1 MESYSRWIRLP
12 SLRYLV
18 AVLSFYCFSALPLA
32 SEITTGQTGNA
43 AATSLQWTMDS
54 ILPPQAGLSINGLI
68 YQYTITKD
76 PTTDSWVTI
85 QNENVTGDGY
95 VLQHIDDWSQLPGGT
110 INKFLT
116 FGDIP
121 TLSMGDGSIFVT
133 GDGTLS
139 DVNIG
144 YNFKF
149 DSCVVPLSDPTCPGF
164 KDALYKWLLDNGL
177 INSNVDIN
185 DPYYD
190 QYVQDLLNR
199 KADTSE
205 ETIDNKDVKE
215 EKEDKD
221 SLEAKLSVTD
231 VNMKIAQAAKQNAM
245 LEALRVT
252 PTEFNAYLTAS
263 IQGGVYEDSVILK
276 DATLSDNA
284 NAMRNL
290 AQDGLHQ
297 EMVRLQYNL
306 NP

>member
-1 MESYSRWIRLP
+1 ME
-12 SLRYLV
+12 
-18 AVLSFYCFSALPLA
+18 
-32 SEITTGQTGNA
+32 
-43 AATSLQWTMDS
+43 S

-76 PTTDSWVTI
+76 PTTDSWVVI
-85 QNENVTGDGY
+85 QNENADGNGY
-95 VLQHIDDWSQLPGGT
+95 ILSHTDDWSQLPGGT

-121 TLSMGDGSIFVT
+121 TLAMGDGSISVT

-177 INSNVDIN
+177 INSSVDIN

-190 QYVQDLLNR
+190 QYVQDLLSR
-199 KADTSE
+199 KAETSE
-205 ETIDNKDVKE
+205 DETTNNKDVKE

-231 VNMKIAQAAKQNAM
+231 INMRIAQAAKQNAM

-263 IQGGVYEDSVILK
+263 IQGGVYEESVILE
-276 DATLSDNA
+276 DTTLPDNA
-284 NAMRNL
+284 SVMRNL
-290 AQDGLHQ
+290 AQDGLHRT
-297 EMVRLQYNL
+297 MVRSQYDL
-306 NP
+306 NQ

>member
-1 MESYSRWIRLP
+1 LAS
-12 SLRYLV
+12 
-18 AVLSFYCFSALPLA
+18 PLA

-43 AATSLQWTMDS
+43 AATALQWTMES

-76 PTTDSWVTI
+76 PTTDSWVVI
-85 QNENVTGDGY
+85 QNENADGNGY
-95 VLQHIDDWSQLPGGT
+95 ILSHTDDWSQLPGGT

-121 TLSMGDGSIFVT
+121 TLAMGDGSISVT

-177 INSNVDIN
+177 INSSVDIN

-190 QYVQDLLNR
+190 QYVQDLLSR
-199 KADTSE
+199 KAETSE
-205 ETIDNKDVKE
+205 DETTNNKDVKE

-231 VNMKIAQAAKQNAM
+231 INMRIAQAAKQNAM

-263 IQGGVYEDSVILK
+263 IQGGVYEESVILE
-276 DATLSDNA
+276 DTTLPDNA
-284 NAMRNL
+284 SVMRNL
-290 AQDGLHQ
+290 AQDGLHRT
-297 EMVRLQYNL
+297 MVRSQYDL
-306 NP
+306 NQ

>member
-1 MESYSRWIRLP
+1 VGLF
-12 SLRYLV
+12 
-18 AVLSFYCFSALPLA
+18 FYCFLASPLA

-43 AATSLQWTMDS
+43 AATALQWTMES

-76 PTTDSWVTI
+76 PTTDSWVVI
-85 QNENVTGDGY
+85 QNENADGNGY
-95 VLQHIDDWSQLPGGT
+95 ILSHTDDWSQLPGGT
-110 INKFLT
+110 ISKFLT

-121 TLSMGDGSIFVT
+121 TLAMGDGSISVT

-177 INSNVDIN
+177 INSSVDIN

-190 QYVQDLLNR
+190 QYVQDLLSR
-199 KADTSE
+199 KAETSE
-205 ETIDNKDVKE
+205 DETTNNKDVKE
-215 EKEDKD
+215 EKEDED

-231 VNMKIAQAAKQNAM
+231 INMRIAQAAKQNAM

-263 IQGGVYEDSVILK
+263 IQGGVYEESVILE
-276 DATLSDNA
+276 DTTLPDNA
-284 NAMRNL
+284 SVMRNL

-297 EMVRLQYNL
+297 TMVRSQYDL
-306 NP
+306 NQ

>member
-1 MESYSRWIRLP
+1 M
-12 SLRYLV
+12 

>member
-1 MESYSRWIRLP
+1 LAS
-12 SLRYLV
+12 
-18 AVLSFYCFSALPLA
+18 PLA

-43 AATSLQWTMDS
+43 AATALQWTMES

-76 PTTDSWVTI
+76 PTTDSWVVI
-85 QNENVTGDGY
+85 QNENADGNGY
-95 VLQHIDDWSQLPGGT
+95 ILSHTDDWSQLPGGT

-121 TLSMGDGSIFVT
+121 TLAMGDGSISVT

-177 INSNVDIN
+177 INSSVDIN

-190 QYVQDLLNR
+190 QYVQDLLSR
-199 KADTSE
+199 KAETSE
-205 ETIDNKDVKE
+205 DETTNNKDVKE

-231 VNMKIAQAAKQNAM
+231 INMRIAQAAKQNAM

-263 IQGGVYEDSVILK
+263 IQGGVYEESVILK
-276 DATLSDNA
+276 DVTLPDNA
-284 NAMRNL
+284 SVMRNL

-297 EMVRLQYNL
+297 TMVRSQYEL
-306 NP
+306 NQ

>member
-1 MESYSRWIRLP
+1 ME
-12 SLRYLV
+12 
-18 AVLSFYCFSALPLA
+18 
-32 SEITTGQTGNA
+32 
-43 AATSLQWTMDS
+43 S

-76 PTTDSWVTI
+76 PTTDSWVVI
-85 QNENVTGDGY
+85 QNENAAGDG
-95 VLQHIDDWSQLPGGT
+95 VILSHTDDWSQLPGGT

-121 TLSMGDGSIFVT
+121 TLAMGDGSISVT

-177 INSNVDIN
+177 INSSVDIN

-190 QYVQDLLNR
+190 QYVQDLLNK

-205 ETIDNKDVKE
+205 DGPVDNKDVKE

-231 VNMKIAQAAKQNAM
+231 VNMKIAQAVKQNAM

-263 IQGGVYEDSVILK
+263 IQGGVYEESVILK
-276 DATLSDNA
+276 DATLPDNA
-284 NAMRNL
+284 NVMRNL

-297 EMVRLQYNL
+297 TMVRSQYNL

>member
-1 MESYSRWIRLP
+1 MVGLF
-12 SLRYLV
+12 
-18 AVLSFYCFSALPLA
+18 FYCFLASPLA

-43 AATSLQWTMDS
+43 AAIALQWTMES

-76 PTTDSWVTI
+76 PTTDSWVVI
-85 QNENVTGDGY
+85 QNENAAGDG
-95 VLQHIDDWSQLPGGT
+95 VILSHTDDWSQLPGGT
-110 INKFLT
+110 ISKFLT

-121 TLSMGDGSIFVT
+121 TLAMGDGSISVT

-177 INSNVDIN
+177 INSSVDIN

-190 QYVQDLLNR
+190 QYVQDLLSR
-199 KADTSE
+199 KAETSE
-205 ETIDNKDVKE
+205 DETTNNTDVKE

-231 VNMKIAQAAKQNAM
+231 INMRIAQAAKQNAM

-263 IQGGVYEDSVILK
+263 IQGGVYEESVILE
-276 DATLSDNA
+276 DTTLPDNA
-284 NAMRNL
+284 SVMRNL
-290 AQDGLHQ
+290 AQDGLHRT
-297 EMVRLQYNL
+297 MVRSQYDL
-306 NP
+306 NQ

>member
-1 MESYSRWIRLP
+1 LAS
-12 SLRYLV
+12 
-18 AVLSFYCFSALPLA
+18 PLA

-43 AATSLQWTMDS
+43 AATALQWTMES

-76 PTTDSWVTI
+76 PTTDSWVVI
-85 QNENVTGDGY
+85 QNENADGNGY
-95 VLQHIDDWSQLPGGT
+95 ILSHTDDWSQLPGGT
-110 INKFLT
+110 ISKFLT

-121 TLSMGDGSIFVT
+121 TLAMGDGSISVT

-177 INSNVDIN
+177 INSSVDIN

-190 QYVQDLLNR
+190 QYVQDLLSR
-199 KADTSE
+199 KAETSE
-205 ETIDNKDVKE
+205 DETTNNKDVKE
-215 EKEDKD
+215 EKEDED

-231 VNMKIAQAAKQNAM
+231 INMRIAQAAKQNAM

-263 IQGGVYEDSVILK
+263 IQGGVYEESVILE
-276 DATLSDNA
+276 DTTLPDNA
-284 NAMRNL
+284 SVMRNL

-297 EMVRLQYNL
+297 TMVRSQYDL
-306 NP
+306 NQ

>member
-1 MESYSRWIRLP
+1 VVGLF
-12 SLRYLV
+12 
-18 AVLSFYCFSALPLA
+18 FYCFLASPLA

-43 AATSLQWTMDS
+43 AATALQWTMES

-76 PTTDSWVTI
+76 PTTDSWVVI
-85 QNENVTGDGY
+85 QNENADGNGY
-95 VLQHIDDWSQLPGGT
+95 ILSHTDDWSQLPGGT
-110 INKFLT
+110 ISKFLT

-121 TLSMGDGSIFVT
+121 TLAMGDGSISVT

-177 INSNVDIN
+177 INTSVDIN

-190 QYVQDLLNR
+190 QYVQDLLSR
-199 KADTSE
+199 KAETSE
-205 ETIDNKDVKE
+205 DGPVDNKDVKE

-231 VNMKIAQAAKQNAM
+231 INMRIAQAAKQNAM

-263 IQGGVYEDSVILK
+263 IQGGVYEESVILE
-276 DATLSDNA
+276 DTTLPDNA
-284 NAMRNL
+284 SVMRNL
-290 AQDGLHQ
+290 AQDGLHRT
-297 EMVRLQYNL
+297 MVRSQYDL
-306 NP
+306 NQ

>member
-1 MESYSRWIRLP
+1 MAALFFCCFLP
-12 SLRYLV
+12 
-18 AVLSFYCFSALPLA
+18 LPLA
-32 SEITTGQTGNA
+32 SEVTTGQTGNA
-43 AATSLQWTMDS
+43 AAQALQWSMGN
-54 ILPPQAGLSINGLI
+54 ILPPQAGLYVNGLI

-76 PTTDSWVTI
+76 PTTDAWVTI
-85 QNENVTGDGY
+85 QNENLNGDGY
-95 VLQHIDDWSQLPGGT
+95 VLSHTDDWSQLPGSRMS
-110 INKFLT
+110 KYLT

-149 DSCVVPLSDPTCPGF
+149 DSCVVPLSDPSCPGF
-164 KDALYKWLLDNGL
+164 RNALYQWLLDNGL
-177 INSNVDIN
+177 LNAGVDIN

-190 QYVQDLLNR
+190 QYVQQLLNS
-199 KADTSE
+199 KADISE
-205 ETIDNKDVKE
+205 EVNADNTEPKE
-215 EKEDKD
+215 EKTDKD

-231 VNMKIAQAAKQNAM
+231 VNMKIAEAAKQNAM

-263 IQGGVYEDSVILK
+263 IQGGVYEDTVVLQDS
-276 DATLSDNA
+276 TLPDNA
-284 NAMRNL
+284 DVMRNL
-290 AQDGLHQ
+290 AQSTVHQ
-297 EMVRLQYNL
+297 TMVRSQYEL

>member
-1 MESYSRWIRLP
+1 MAFFCCSSP
-12 SLRYLV
+12 S
-18 AVLSFYCFSALPLA
+18 PLA
-32 SEITTGQTGNA
+32 SEVITGQTGNA
-43 AATSLQWTMDS
+43 AAIALQWTMDS
-54 ILPPQAGLSINGLI
+54 ILPPQAGLSVNGLI

-76 PTTDSWVTI
+76 PATDAWVTI
-85 QNENVTGDGY
+85 QNENANGDGV
-95 VLQHIDDWSQLPGGT
+95 VLSHTDDWSQLPGAT

-149 DSCVVPLSDPTCPGF
+149 DTCVVPLSDPSCPGF
-164 KDALYKWLLDNGL
+164 RDAFYKWLLENGL
-177 INSNVDIN
+177 INSSVDVN

-199 KADTSE
+199 KAKTSD
-205 ETIDNKDVKE
+205 ETIDDGDVKE

-245 LEALRVT
+245 LEALRIT

-276 DATLSDNA
+276 DATLPDNA
-284 NAMRNL
+284 NVMRNL

-297 EMVRLQYNL
+297 KLVRLQYNL

>member
-1 MESYSRWIRLP
+1 M
-12 SLRYLV
+12 
-18 AVLSFYCFSALPLA
+18 
-32 SEITTGQTGNA
+32 GN
-43 AATSLQWTMDS
+43 
-54 ILPPQAGLSINGLI
+54 ILPPQAGLSVNGLI

-76 PTTDSWVTI
+76 PTTDSWVVI
-85 QNENVTGDGY
+85 QNENANGDGY
-95 VLQHIDDWSQLPGGT
+95 ILSHTDDWSQLPGGT

-121 TLSMGDGSIFVT
+121 TLSMGDGSISVT

-139 DVNIG
+139 DVRVG

-149 DSCVVPLSDPTCPGF
+149 DSCAVPLSDPNCPGF
-164 KDALYKWLLDNGL
+164 KDDLYNWLLENGL
-177 INSNVDIN
+177 INSSVDIN
-185 DPYYD
+185 DPYYE
-190 QYVQDLLNR
+190 QYVEDLLNR
-199 KADTSE
+199 KADTTE
-205 ETIDNKDVKE
+205 DETLDDKDVKE

-263 IQGGVYEDSVILK
+263 IQGGVYEESVILK
-276 DATLSDNA
+276 DVTLPDNA
-284 NAMRNL
+284 SVMRNL

-297 EMVRLQYNL
+297 TMVRSQYEL
-306 NP
+306 NQ

>member
-1 MESYSRWIRLP
+1 M
-12 SLRYLV
+12 

-263 IQGGVYEDSVILK
+263 IQGGVYEDSVLLK
-276 DATLSDNA
+276 DATLPDNA
-284 NAMRNL
+284 NVMRNL
-290 AQDGLHQ
+290 ANDGLHQ
-297 EMVRLQYNL
+297 TMVRSQYNL

>member
-1 MESYSRWIRLP
+1 MVGLF
-12 SLRYLV
+12 
-18 AVLSFYCFSALPLA
+18 FYCFLASPLA

-43 AATSLQWTMDS
+43 AANGLQWSMGN
-54 ILPPQAGLSINGLI
+54 ILPPEAGLSVNGLI
-68 YQYTITKD
+68 YRYTITKD

-85 QNENVTGDGY
+85 QNENANGDGY
-95 VLQHIDDWSQLPGGT
+95 ILSHTDDWSGLPGST
-110 INKFLT
+110 MNKFLT

-121 TLSMGDGSIFVT
+121 TLAMGDGSISVT

-139 DVNIG
+139 DVNVG

-177 INSNVDIN
+177 INTSVDIN

-190 QYVQDLLNR
+190 QYVQDLLSR
-199 KADTSE
+199 KAETSE
-205 ETIDNKDVKE
+205 DETTDNKDVKE

-231 VNMKIAQAAKQNAM
+231 VNMRIAQAAKQNAM

-263 IQGGVYEDSVILK
+263 IQGGVYEESVILK
-276 DATLSDNA
+276 DATLPDNA
-284 NAMRNL
+284 SVMRNL

-297 EMVRLQYNL
+297 TMVRSQYNL
-306 NP
+306 NQ

>member
-1 MESYSRWIRLP
+1 MVGLF
-12 SLRYLV
+12 
-18 AVLSFYCFSALPLA
+18 FYCFLASPLA

-43 AATSLQWTMDS
+43 AATALQWTMES

-76 PTTDSWVTI
+76 PTTDSWVVI
-85 QNENVTGDGY
+85 QNENADGNGY
-95 VLQHIDDWSQLPGGT
+95 ILSHTDDWSQLPGGT

-121 TLSMGDGSIFVT
+121 TLAMGDGSISVT

-177 INSNVDIN
+177 INSSVDIN

-190 QYVQDLLNR
+190 QYVQDLLSR
-199 KADTSE
+199 KAETSE
-205 ETIDNKDVKE
+205 DETTNNKDVKE

-231 VNMKIAQAAKQNAM
+231 INMRIAQAAKQNAM

-263 IQGGVYEDSVILK
+263 IQGGVYEESVILK
-276 DATLSDNA
+276 DVTLPDNA
-284 NAMRNL
+284 SVMRNL

-297 EMVRLQYNL
+297 TMVRSQYEL
-306 NP
+306 NQ

>member
-1 MESYSRWIRLP
+1 
-12 SLRYLV
+12 V
-18 AVLSFYCFSALPLA
+18 AALSFYCFSASPLA
-32 SEITTGQTGNA
+32 SEVTAGQTGNA
-43 AATSLQWTMDS
+43 AAYALQWTMDS

-85 QNENVTGDGY
+85 QNENANGVGY
-95 VLQHIDDWSQLPGGT
+95 ILQHTDDWSQLPGGT
-110 INKFLT
+110 ISNFLT

-121 TLSMGDGSIFVT
+121 TLAMGDGSISVT

-149 DSCVVPLSDPTCPGF
+149 DSCVVPLSDPSCPGF
-164 KDALYKWLLDNGL
+164 KDALYQWLLDNGL
-177 INSNVDIN
+177 LNSNIDIN

-190 QYVQDLLNR
+190 QYVQDILNT
-199 KADTSE
+199 KADSSE
-205 ETIDNKDVKE
+205 EEIVSNEEPKE

-221 SLEAKLSVTD
+221 SLEAKLSVND
-231 VNMKIAQAAKQNAM
+231 SNMKIAEAAKQNAI
-245 LEALRVT
+245 LEAFRVT

-263 IQGGVYEDSVILK
+263 IQGGVYEDNVVLEDS
-276 DATLSDNA
+276 TLPDNA
-284 NAMRNL
+284 DVMRNL
-290 AQDGLHQ
+290 ANSTLHQ
-297 EMVRLQYNL
+297 TMVRSQYEL

>member
-1 MESYSRWIRLP
+1 MAGLF
-12 SLRYLV
+12 
-18 AVLSFYCFSALPLA
+18 FYCFSALPLA

-43 AATSLQWTMDS
+43 AAIALQWTMAS
-54 ILPPQAGLSINGLI
+54 ILPPQAGLSVNGLI

-76 PTTDSWVTI
+76 PITDAWVVI
-85 QNENVTGDGY
+85 QNENANGDGY
-95 VLQHIDDWSQLPGGT
+95 VLSHTDDWSQLPGGT

-121 TLSMGDGSIFVT
+121 TLSMGDGSISVI
-133 GDGTLS
+133 GDGALS
-139 DVNIG
+139 DVRVG

-149 DSCVVPLSDPTCPGF
+149 DSCVVPLSDPNCPGF
-164 KDALYKWLLDNGL
+164 KDDLYNWLLENGL
-177 INSNVDIN
+177 INSSVDIN

-190 QYVQDLLNR
+190 QYVEDLLNR

-205 ETIDNKDVKE
+205 DEPLDNKDVKE

-263 IQGGVYEDSVILK
+263 IQGGVYEESVILK
-276 DATLSDNA
+276 DVTLPDNA
-284 NAMRNL
+284 SVMRNL

-297 EMVRLQYNL
+297 TMVRSQYEL

>member
-1 MESYSRWIRLP
+1 
-12 SLRYLV
+12 
-18 AVLSFYCFSALPLA
+18 
-32 SEITTGQTGNA
+32 
-43 AATSLQWTMDS
+43 
-54 ILPPQAGLSINGLI
+54 
-68 YQYTITKD
+68 
-76 PTTDSWVTI
+76 
-85 QNENVTGDGY
+85 
-95 VLQHIDDWSQLPGGT
+95 LPGGT

-121 TLSMGDGSIFVT
+121 TLAMGDGSISVT

-149 DSCVVPLSDPTCPGF
+149 DSCVVPLSDPGCPGF
-164 KDALYKWLLDNGL
+164 KDALYQWLLDNGL
-177 INSNVDIN
+177 INSNVDMN

-205 ETIDNKDVKE
+205 DGPVDNKDVKE

-221 SLEAKLSVTD
+221 SLESKLSVND
-231 VNMKIAQAAKQNAM
+231 NNMKIAEAAKQNAM

-263 IQGGVYEDSVILK
+263 IQGGVYEDNVVLQDS
-276 DATLSDNA
+276 TLPDNA
-284 NAMRNL
+284 DVMRNL
-290 AQDGLHQ
+290 ANSTIHRT
-297 EMVRLQYNL
+297 MVRSQYEL